1 MLLKQESLPLPRNLA
16 LGTFGKLLIVFST
29 KAIPP
34 LVNGPEVL
42 SSASDKVNC
51 LLKISLE
58 ILILMNQISL
68 YFFFPSRTN
77 MKLLN
82 FSVTPKLVKVLT
94 NLGLPKVLVLY
105 SSGGYKELW
114 AWTFIHTSGTLQYV
128 SEILFS
134 RLVEGLI
141 SGHYI

>member
-1 MLLKQESLPLPRNLA
+1 MLTKQKSLPLPRNLS
-16 LGTFGKLLIVFST
+16 LGTFGKLLILFSI

-105 SSGGYKELW
+105 SSGGYKEL
-114 AWTFIHTSGTLQYV
+114 
-128 SEILFS
+128 
-134 RLVEGLI
+134 
-141 SGHYI
+141 